1 MSFSTAR
8 ILSTTV
14 LLAGV
19 LAALTASAGA
29 TTSPTN
35 FKIFD
40 VRLTDSGVAFKQKPQ
55 LEAGEV
61 GLFRVTNASKSKRV
75 FAVSIRATHVL
86 RTKGKESFY
95 ELFVSTGK
103 VKWSSHTAKGKSFT
117 GFLKVVPCVDSSGTS
132 LCNGTGG

>member
-1 MSFSTAR
+1 
-8 ILSTTV
+8 
-14 LLAGV
+14 
-19 LAALTASAGA
+19 LTAAVAAVVVAAVATSAAA

-35 FKIFD
+35 YKIFD
-40 VRLTDSGVAFKQKPQ
+40 VRLTDSGVAFKPKPQ

-61 GLFRVTNASKSKRV
+61 GLFRVTNASRAKRV

-86 RTKGKESFY
+86 STHGKESFY

-103 VKWSSHTAKGKSFT
+103 VKWSSHAAKGKSYT
-117 GFLKVVPCVDSSGTS
+117 GFVKVVPCVDTSGTT